1 MDVSKYG
8 RAIKETSYDKKLI
21 NSTILT
27 LTLEEKEELTRW
39 FREDNLKLD
48 YDIEECRKKIEQIRN
63 RLYEYRKK
71 K

>member
-8 RAIKETSYDKKLI
+8 MAIKETSYDKKLI

-39 FREDNLKLD
+39 FKEDNLKLD